1 MDILQFNKLRKILEQ
16 NQKFVITK
24 DNLGEKSL
32 ELTNNFMQYYDQYI
46 VEYKVLQD
54 MLTGK
59 QKLYS
64 ELYNKYRYDNKLEAR
79 TKTEVEPFIYSDE
92 SYYRIS
98 LAVNDQEMIVKYFE
112 GLCDMIKRLSYNIK
126 NIIEL
131 KNLGMQV

>member
-1 MDILQFNKLRKILEQ
+1 MDINQFNQFRLVLEQ
-16 NQKFVITK
+16 NKKFVITK
-24 DNLGEKSL
+24 ENLGEKSI
-32 ELTNNFMQYYDQYI
+32 ELTNSFMRYYDQYI
-46 VEYKVLQD
+46 TEYKVLQD
-54 MLTGK
+54 MLTSK

-92 SYYRIS
+92 SYYKVS
-98 LAVNDQEMIVKYFE
+98 LSVNDQEMIVKYFE

-126 NIIEL
+126 NIIDL

>member
-1 MDILQFNKLRKILEQ
+1 MDIASFNRLRQILEQ
-16 NQKFVITK
+16 NKKFVITK
-24 DNLGEKSL
+24 ENLGEKSL

-54 MLTGK
+54 MLTSK

-92 SYYRIS
+92 SYYKMS

>member
-1 MDILQFNKLRKILEQ
+1 MDIATFNKFRQILEQ
-16 NQKFVITK
+16 KHKFVITK

-32 ELTNNFMQYYDQYI
+32 ELTNSFMQYYDQYI

-54 MLTGK
+54 MLASK

-92 SYYRIS
+92 SYYKMS

-131 KNLGMQV
+131 KNLGMQI

>member
-1 MDILQFNKLRKILEQ
+1 MDIQQFNRFRQILEQ
-16 NQKFVITK
+16 KQKFVITK
-24 DNLGEKSL
+24 ENLGEKSL

-54 MLTGK
+54 MLTAK

-79 TKTEVEPFIYSDE
+79 TKTEVEPFIYSDD
-92 SYYRIS
+92 SYYKMS